1 MGKSSIRQSIA
12 ELIEPLVR
20 DQSLE
25 LVDIE
30 YKKEGKNWYLR
41 VYLDKEQGITVRDC
55 QKLSHQIEDLIEVE
69 AIVSNPFILEVSSP
83 GLNRPLKTERDFL
96 RNKNRR
102 IIVTTF
108 SPVNNKKNFHGTI
121 KDFKNQILY
130 LDEDGNPLEIPLG
143 EIANAK
149 LEISFL

>member
-1 MGKSSIRQSIA
+1 M
-12 ELIEPLVR
+12 VR
-20 DQSLE
+20 SQSLE
-25 LVDIE
+25 LVDVE

-41 VYLDKEQGITVRDC
+41 VYLDKEQGITVKDC
-55 QKLSHQIEDLIEVE
+55 QSLSHQIEDLIEVE

-96 RNKNRR
+96 RNKNRQ

-108 SPVNNKKNFHGTI
+108 SPVNNKKNFHGMI
-121 KDFKNQILY
+121 KDFKDQTLY
-130 LDEDGNPLEIPLG
+130 LDEDGNPLEIPL
-143 EIANAK
+143 EKIAKAK

>member
-1 MGKSSIRQSIA
+1 MGKSSICQSIA
-12 ELIEPLVR
+12 ELIEPMVR
-20 DQSLE
+20 NQSLE
-25 LVDIE
+25 LVDVE

-41 VYLDKEQGITVRDC
+41 VYLDKEQGITVKDC
-55 QKLSHQIEDLIEVE
+55 QSLSHQIEDLIEVE

-96 RNKNRR
+96 RNKNRQ

-108 SPVNNKKNFHGTI
+108 SPVNNKKNFHGMI
-121 KDFKNQILY
+121 KDFKDQTLY
-130 LDEDGNPLEIPLG
+130 LDEDGNPLEIPL
-143 EIANAK
+143 EKIAKAK